1 VIAYYCCFCVLD
13 TLLTLL
19 LCCADSYKPK
29 VVGMMWSSLAQLQT
43 WFGSEP
49 WKSYGIQVRLHLG
62 GEAAVQTIFHAV
74 LSSLTCSVSGY
85 S

>member
-1 VIAYYCCFCVLD
+1 
-13 TLLTLL
+13 
-19 LCCADSYKPK
+19 
-29 VVGMMWSSLAQLQT
+29 MWSSLAQLQT

-49 WKSYGIQVRLHLG
+49 WKSYGIQVRQHLG